1 MAERELRSL
10 RSIVALTLALLAWTA
25 FAATTAGAAENKWV
39 AAWST
44 SPQPYPLGFDVAQ
57 PGPAADPGGIST
69 ALESVF
75 PSRTAE
81 NQSVRMIV
89 HPSIGGRVLRV
100 RLSNAFGNAPITF
113 GSARVGIQRVAGRI
127 ERGTNRRVTFGG
139 RRSVTIPAGRELS
152 SDPVR
157 LTVRAEQDLAVS
169 LFVRGRSSSLTWHA
183 AAFTTNYLADPDSGD
198 HTAETDEGSYPNS
211 TSSWFWVDGVD
222 VRAPRR
228 TKVVA
233 ALADSI
239 TDGFFSSP
247 NENDRWL
254 DVLARRLEPRGVSVI
269 NQAIGGNTVTRVP
282 CIVPG
287 APAPGPC
294 GEPALDRLDRD
305 VLARAGLTHVILF
318 MGTNDLSAGQ
328 TAPVPADEIIAG
340 MREIA
345 RRVHAKGVKII
356 AGTLTPRADTCC
368 GWDDPAKMNAERR
381 KVNDYMRTSKA
392 FDGVIDFDAVT
403 RDPSRPDSFRRQF
416 VPNSTVGGPGDEL
429 HPNRAGFQAMGRAV
443 PLRLF
448 E

>member
-1 MAERELRSL
+1 MFKQELHTVRF
-10 RSIVALTLALLAWTA
+10 VASVWLALLACTVLTA
-25 FAATTAGAAENKWV
+25 TPAAAADDKWV

-75 PSRTAE
+75 PSSTAE

-89 HPSIGGRVLRV
+89 HPSIGGRVIRV
-100 RLSNAFGNAPITF
+100 RLSNAFGKAPVTF
-113 GSARVGIQRVAGRI
+113 GATRVGIQRVAGRI
-127 ERGTNRRVTFGG
+127 ERGSNRRVTFGG
-139 RRSVTIPAGRELS
+139 RRSVTIPAGRELA

-169 LFVRGRSSSLTWHA
+169 LFVRGRSSSITWHA
-183 AAFTTNYLADPDSGD
+183 AAFTTNYLAGPDTGD
-198 HTAETDEGSYPNS
+198 HTAETDEGAYPNS

-222 VRAPRR
+222 VRAPKR

-254 DVLARRLEPRGVSVI
+254 DVLARRLEPRGVSVV

-318 MGTNDLSAGQ
+318 MGTNDISAGQ

-340 MREIA
+340 TREIA
-345 RRVHAKGVKII
+345 RRVRAKGVKIL
-356 AGTLTPRADTCC
+356 AGTLTPRADSCC
-368 GWDDPAKMNAERR
+368 GWDDPANMNAERR
-381 KVNDYMRTSKA
+381 KVNDYLRASKD
-392 FDGVIDFDAVT
+392 FDGVIDFDAIT
-403 RDPSRPDSFRRQF
+403 RDPARPDSFRRQF

-429 HPNRAGFQAMGRAV
+429 HPNRAGFQAMGRAI
-443 PLRLF
+443 PLGLF